1 MKYLLVQLKPHW
13 KYIAIILIAH
23 IVQAYTTILL
33 PSYTSNL
40 VDTGIQNSGVE
51 HAVPLEL
58 TQETQA
64 YLSAVMLPEE
74 QVTFDENYTMNEQG
88 TYRLINSED
97 VSEEEFDKL
106 ESHFALPLAI
116 IQTVNTL
123 PESEANQAKQ
133 LINQAAGDA
142 EAVAAIR
149 EAIAPDLE
157 VLGESAIRNAGIQL
171 VISEYTATGNDAD
184 ALKIDYLFREGT
196 MMLLIALVTFASAA
210 LAFYLASI
218 VGAEVGYDLR
228 DKIFSK
234 VLSFSQNEMGEFST
248 ASLITRST
256 NDIQQL
262 QIIVTLLLRIIIFS
276 PILALFGVV
285 TIFTTHFSMA
295 WVLILAI
302 ALIGIL
308 VAILFKLTMPRFKVL
323 QQLIDRVNLL
333 AREILTGLQ
342 VIRAFGR
349 QDKESERFDEGNV
362 DLRNTFLFVGRT
374 MSLMMPTMML
384 IANGI
389 SVLIVWVAGSRI
401 GAGEMQVGEMMAFIT
416 YTMQVI
422 FSFLMFSLMS
432 MQIPRALISAGRIQ
446 EVLDKPLSIAD
457 LENPTVLEDV
467 QGEVTF
473 DNVTFS
479 FTDSEEDT
487 LKDINFTAAKGE
499 TTAIIG
505 STGSGKSTLLS
516 LLMRFYD
523 PTEGAVLIDGVD
535 IRQMRQKQLREII
548 GFVPQKGVL
557 FSGDIRSNI
566 SYGVESLSEESLTE
580 AAEIA
585 HATEFIEQKDDGY
598 NSPISQ
604 GGTNVSGGQKQRLS
618 IARAIAKQPKIL
630 VFDDSFS
637 ALDYRTDA
645 SLRQTLKEKI
655 AGVTTI
661 IVAQRISTILDA
673 EKIIVLD
680 DGVIDG
686 IGTHNELMAKSK
698 VYRQIA
704 TSQLSQTEL
713 DEQEIKGNERV
724 ESRSQKSESTQL
736 GLEG

>member
-1 MKYLLVQLKPHW
+1 MKYLLIQLKPHW
-13 KYIAIILIAH
+13 KYIAIIIIAH
-23 IVQAYTTILL
+23 IIQAYTTILL

-40 VDTGIQNSGVE
+40 VDTGIQNSGFE
-51 HAVPLEL
+51 HAVPLEI
-58 TQETQA
+58 TEETQA
-64 YLSAVMLPEE
+64 YLSAVMLPQE
-74 QVTFDENYTMNEQG
+74 QAIFEENYTADEAGN
-88 TYRLINSED
+88 YSLVDADSL
-97 VSEEEFDKL
+97 SAEEFENL

-116 IQTVNTL
+116 LQSVNNL
-123 PESEANQAKQ
+123 PEDEVAQAKLMIQ
-133 LINQAAGDA
+133 QVAGDE
-142 EAVAAIR
+142 EAVTSMRA
-149 EAIAPDLE
+149 AIAPELE
-157 VLGESAIRNAGIQL
+157 VLGESAVRSTGIQL
-171 VISEYTATGNDAD
+171 VISEYVATGHDAD
-184 ALKIDYLFREGT
+184 AVKVDYLLHEGAT
-196 MMLLIALVTFASAA
+196 MLLIALVTFGSAA

-234 VLSFSQNEMGEFST
+234 VLTFSQNEMGEFST

-262 QIIVTLLLRIIIFS
+262 QLIVTLLLRVIIFS
-276 PILALFGVV
+276 PILAMFGVF
-285 TIFTTHFSMA
+285 TIFTTHFKMA
-295 WVLILAI
+295 WVLVLAV

-308 VAILFKLTMPRFKVL
+308 VGVLFKLTMPRFKML

-349 QDKESERFDEGNV
+349 QDKESERFDGGNT
-362 DLRNTFLFVGRT
+362 DLRNIFLFVGRT

-384 IANGI
+384 IANAI

-446 EVLDKPLSIAD
+446 EVLDTPLSIAD
-457 LENPTVLEDV
+457 PVEPMVLEEV

-479 FTDSEEDT
+479 FKDSEEET
-487 LKDINFTAAKGE
+487 LRDINFTAKKGE

-535 IRQMRQKQLREII
+535 IRQMNQKALRQMI

-566 SYGVESLSEESLTE
+566 SYGVDNLSEEALKQ

-585 HATEFIEQKDDGY
+585 HATEFIEQKEEGY
-598 NSPISQ
+598 DSAISQ

-618 IARAIAKQPKIL
+618 IARAIAKEPKIL

-655 AGVTTI
+655 SGVTTI

-680 DGVIDG
+680 EGVIEG
-686 IGTHNELMAKSK
+686 IGTHNELMNSSA

-704 TSQLSQTEL
+704 TSQLSQAEL
-713 DEQEIKGNERV
+713 DEQEIKGNKRIET
-724 ESRSQKSESTQL
+724 RSQTSDSSQT

>member
-13 KYIAIILIAH
+13 KYIVIIVLAH
-23 IVQAYTTILL
+23 LVQAYTTIQL
-33 PSYTSNL
+33 PSHTSNL
-40 VDTGIQNSGVE
+40 VDTGIQNSGFE

-58 TQETQA
+58 TEETQT
-64 YLSAVMLPEE
+64 YLSALMLPEE
-74 QVTFDENYTMNEQG
+74 REVFEDNYTVNEAG
-88 TYRLINSED
+88 HYELVGADN
-97 VSEEEFDKL
+97 VSAEEFTAL
-106 ESHFALPLAI
+106 ESNFALPLAI
-116 IQTVNTL
+116 LQTVNNL
-123 PESEANQAKQ
+123 PEAEATQAKQ
-133 LINQAAGDA
+133 MISQLAGDA
-142 EAVAAIR
+142 AAVTTMR
-149 EAIAPDLE
+149 ETVAPELE
-157 VLGESAIRNAGIQL
+157 VLGESAVRNTGIQL
-171 VISEYTATGNDAD
+171 VISEYTATGNNAD
-184 ALKIDYLFREGT
+184 DMKISYLLSEGAT
-196 MMLLIALVTFASAA
+196 MILIALTTFASAA

-218 VGAEVGYDLR
+218 VGAAVGYDLR

-234 VLSFSQNEMGEFST
+234 VLTFSQNEMGEFST

-262 QIIVTLLLRIIIFS
+262 QLIVTLLLRIIIFS
-276 PILALFGVV
+276 PILAMFGVF

-295 WVLILAI
+295 WVLILAVS
-302 ALIGIL
+302 LIGIL
-308 VAILFKLTMPRFKVL
+308 VAVLFKLTMPRFKVL

-349 QDKESERFDEGNV
+349 QEKESERFDEGNI
-362 DLRNTFLFVGRT
+362 DLRDTFLFVGRT
-374 MSLMMPTMML
+374 MSLMMPMMML

-389 SVLIVWVAGSRI
+389 SVLIVWVAGGRI
-401 GAGEMQVGEMMAFIT
+401 GAGDMQVGEMMALIT

-457 LENPTVLEDV
+457 PVEPTVLEDV
-467 QGEVTF
+467 KGEVIF

-479 FTDSEEDT
+479 FQDSEEEI
-487 LKDINFTAAKGE
+487 LKDINFTANKGE

-535 IRQMRQKQLREII
+535 IRQMSQQQLREII

-566 SYGVESLSEESLTE
+566 SYGVENLSDEAVKE

-585 HATEFIEQKDDGY
+585 HATEFIDQKEEGY
-598 NSPISQ
+598 SSPISQ

-618 IARAIAKQPKIL
+618 IARAIAKRPKIL
-630 VFDDSFS
+630 IFDDSFS

-645 SLRQTLKEKI
+645 SLRQTIKEKI
-655 AGVTTI
+655 SDVTTI

-680 DGVIDG
+680 EGVIEG
-686 IGTHNELMAKSK
+686 IGTHNELMASSP
-698 VYRQIA
+698 VYREIA
-704 TSQLSQTEL
+704 TSQLSQAEL
-713 DEQEIKGNERV
+713 DEQEIKGKKRV
-724 ESRSQKSESTQL
+724 EDRLKKSESSQL

>member
-1 MKYLLVQLKPHW
+1 MKYLLIQLKPHW
-13 KYIAIILIAH
+13 KYIAIIIIAH
-23 IVQAYTTILL
+23 IIQAYTTILL

-40 VDTGIQNSGVE
+40 VDTGIQNSGFE
-51 HAVPLEL
+51 HAVPLEI
-58 TQETQA
+58 TEETQA
-64 YLSAVMLPEE
+64 YLSAVMLPQE
-74 QVTFDENYTMNEQG
+74 QAIFEENYTADEAGN
-88 TYRLINSED
+88 YSLVDADSLS
-97 VSEEEFDKL
+97 SEEFENL

-116 IQTVNTL
+116 LQSVNNL
-123 PESEANQAKQ
+123 PEDEVAQAKLMIQ
-133 LINQAAGDA
+133 QVAGDE
-142 EAVAAIR
+142 EAVTSMRA
-149 EAIAPDLE
+149 AIAPELE
-157 VLGESAIRNAGIQL
+157 VLGESAVRSTGIQL
-171 VISEYTATGNDAD
+171 VISEYVATGHDAD
-184 ALKIDYLFREGT
+184 AVKVDYLLHEGAT
-196 MMLLIALVTFASAA
+196 MLLIALVTFGSAA

-234 VLSFSQNEMGEFST
+234 VLTFSQNEMGEFST

-262 QIIVTLLLRIIIFS
+262 QLIVTLLLRVIIFS
-276 PILALFGVV
+276 PILAMFGVF
-285 TIFTTHFSMA
+285 TIFTTHFKMA
-295 WVLILAI
+295 WVLVLAV

-308 VAILFKLTMPRFKVL
+308 VGVLFKLTMPRFKML

-349 QDKESERFDEGNV
+349 QDKESERFDGGNT
-362 DLRNTFLFVGRT
+362 DLRNIFLFVGRT

-384 IANGI
+384 IANAI

-446 EVLDKPLSIAD
+446 EVLDTPLSIAD
-457 LENPTVLEDV
+457 PVEPMVLEEV

-479 FTDSEEDT
+479 FKDSEEET
-487 LKDINFTAAKGE
+487 LRDINFTAKKGE

-535 IRQMRQKQLREII
+535 IRQMNQKALRQMI

-566 SYGVESLSEESLTE
+566 SYGVDNLSEEALKQ

-585 HATEFIEQKDDGY
+585 HATEFIEQKEEGY
-598 NSPISQ
+598 DSAISQ

-618 IARAIAKQPKIL
+618 IARAIAKEPKIL

-655 AGVTTI
+655 SGVTTI

-680 DGVIDG
+680 EGVIEG
-686 IGTHNELMAKSK
+686 IGTHNELMNSSA

-704 TSQLSQTEL
+704 TSQLSQAEL
-713 DEQEIKGNERV
+713 DEQEIKGNKRIET
-724 ESRSQKSESTQL
+724 RSQTSDSSQT